1 MDKKNV
7 QVFRTLDDAR
17 ALLEQARPG
26 LKTAVIGGGLL
37 GLEAARGLQ
46 LRGCDVTVVHL
57 MDTLME
63 RQLDA
68 AGGVYLKRK
77 MEALGIRVLL
87 GAQTQAVTG
96 NGRVEGL
103 KFNGREFRMGL
114 SVAGNDLLKQC
125 L

>member
-1 MDKKNV
+1 VDKKNV